1 MLDIMH
7 KHEEVEY
14 EFTHKLVEPLKN
26 RYLPWKRLFDIVF
39 SVVLLIPA
47 SVLILI
53 FMVLVRIE
61 TPGSPLYS
69 QERVGLMGKTIRIT
83 KIRSMFYNVEKKS
96 GAIWAQTNDNRITK
110 IGHFIRKTRIDEL
123 PQLISV
129 LKGDLSLIGPR
140 PERPGFTEQFS
151 SEYPG
156 FEQRLVVKPG
166 LSGWAQVHGGYD
178 VTPGEK
184 LEDDL
189 FYIKHISVFTDI
201 KVFFRTLGVVI
212 DGHGAR

>member
-96 GAIWAQTNDNRITK
+96 GAIWAQKND
-110 IGHFIRKTRIDEL
+110 RKL
-123 PQLISV
+123 Q
-129 LKGDLSLIGPR
+129 
-140 PERPGFTEQFS
+140 EQVS
-151 SEYPG
+151 HPM
-156 FEQRLVVKPG
+156 
-166 LSGWAQVHGGYD
+166 
-178 VTPGEK
+178 
-184 LEDDL
+184 
-189 FYIKHISVFTDI
+189 
-201 KVFFRTLGVVI
+201 
-212 DGHGAR
+212 ARHREMNCYL

>member
-7 KHEEVEY
+7 KHEEVEN

-26 RYLPWKRLFDIVF
+26 RYLPWKRLFDIIF
-39 SVVLLIPA
+39 SVILLIPA
-47 SVLILI
+47 SVIILI
-53 FMVLVRIE
+53 FMILVRIE

-96 GAIWAQTNDNRITK
+96 GAIWAQKNDNRITK

-140 PERPGFTEQFS
+140 PERPGFTERFS
-151 SEYPG
+151 IDYPG

-166 LSGWAQVHGGYD
+166 LSGWAQVNGGYD
-178 VTPGEK
+178 VTPDKK
-184 LEDDL
+184 LKDDM
-189 FYIKHISVFTDI
+189 FYITNMSPVTDCIIFIKTVLTIFTG
-201 KVFFRTLGVVI
+201 K
-212 DGHGAR
+212 GAR